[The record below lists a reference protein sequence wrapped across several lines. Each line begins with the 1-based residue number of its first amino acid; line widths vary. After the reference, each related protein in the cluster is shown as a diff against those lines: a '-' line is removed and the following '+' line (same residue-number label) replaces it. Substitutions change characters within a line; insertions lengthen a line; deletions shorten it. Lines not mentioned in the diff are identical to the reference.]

1 MDMNEI
7 CRRRFLVTLWL
18 LATFWAPLH
27 AARRSRYVLK
37 WHSFDCLNLWPIIS
51 NLSCRIQEDGNLSSD
66 IQLTEPVNEVW
77 VKYKLVVP
85 RPIQKTEMVFFDSAF
100 DACKL
105 LLDGVMRNKLAY
117 FFYQNMIKDSN
128 LAKLCPISEGL
139 LYFHNISVLD
149 HFPAFM
155 PEMDFTLSILFYKP
169 NTTHGVDT
177 TLKGSL
183 FEPNRRRPKFW
194 N

>member
-7 CRRRFLVTLWL
+7 CRIRFLVTFWL
-18 LATFWAPLH
+18 LAIWPPVH

-37 WHSFDCLNLWPIIS
+37 WSSFDCVNLWPIIS
-51 NLSCRIQEDGNLSSD
+51 NYSCRIQDDGNLSSD
-66 IQLTEPVNEVW
+66 IQLTEPITEVW
-77 VKYKLVVP
+77 VKYQLVVP
-85 RPIQKTEMVFFDSAF
+85 RPIQKTEMVLFDSAF

-105 LLDGVMRNKLAY
+105 LRDGVMRNKLAY
-117 FFYQNMIKDSN
+117 FVYQNMIRNSN
-128 LAKLCPISEGL
+128 LAKVCPISEGP
-139 LYFHNISVLD
+139 LYFHNISGLD
-149 HFPAFM
+149 QFPAFM

-169 NTTHGVDT
+169 NTTHGLNT

-183 FEPNRRRPKFW
+183 FEPNRQRQKFW